1 MTLNPALQKMVKDA
15 KNKYS
20 KSSNSIKLPEG
31 KTTVRLVSK
40 PDGTGLFADLGVHWI
55 KTEKGGKP
63 VAVVGCREIVYG
75 EACECCTAI
84 DRASKS
90 VTDDETLEI
99 VKEWKGKKGVLVN
112 ALLRSGTNASEEP
125 QVVELTPT
133 TFGQMMNQ
141 IEEYSGHD
149 IDILSFTDGRDFIV
163 ERIGK
168 GLDTKYTVMLAP
180 VSKPVPKDIVG
191 KLVDLKAH
199 IEREFF
205 RGDEPKALRAIGA
218 LTGVDTSRM
227 LGVSRPSLLTGPA
240 GAVDDAV
247 VEEAAIVA
255 ELEAA
260 EAPETAVVEEP
271 PLDTAEEDAAALEA
285 AEAEA
290 AATAAAAKVKEL
302 KAKAVKAA
310 ADKAIAAA
318 AVKPAAAKP
327 ATVVK
332 PSAPAAKPAAKTE
345 DFGSAVSQE
354 DIDSMLA
361 ELDGV

>member
-1 MTLNPALQKMVKDA
+1 MALNPALQKMVKDA
-15 KNKYS
+15 KNKYQ
-20 KSSNSIKLPEG
+20 KSSNSIKLTEG
-31 KTTVRLVSK
+31 KTTLRLVSK

-55 KTEKGGKP
+55 KTEKNEKP

-112 ALLRSGTNASEEP
+112 ALMRSGPNAKEEP

-133 TFGQMMNQ
+133 TFGQMMNM
-141 IEEYSGHD
+141 IEEYAGSD
-149 IDILSFTDGRDFIV
+149 IDILSFTDGKDFIV

-168 GLDTKYTVMLAP
+168 GLDTKYTVMPAP
-180 VSKPVPKDIVG
+180 LSKPVPKDTVD

-247 VEEAAIVA
+247 VEEAAVVA

-260 EAPETAVVEEP
+260 EAPATKP
-271 PLDTAEEDAAALEA
+271 PFDTAEEDAAALEA

-318 AVKPAAAKP
+318 GAKPAAVAAKP

-332 PSAPAAKPAAKTE
+332 PAAPAAKPAAKTE